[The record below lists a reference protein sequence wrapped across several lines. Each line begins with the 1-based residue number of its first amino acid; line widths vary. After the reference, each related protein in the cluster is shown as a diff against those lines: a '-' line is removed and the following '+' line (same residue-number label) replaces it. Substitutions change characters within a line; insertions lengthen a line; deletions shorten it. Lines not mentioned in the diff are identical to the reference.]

1 MSYLFAGCESL
12 KEIDIGKF
20 DTSLVKTMSHMFDS
34 CISLSS
40 FSLNYINFDTSIV
53 TDFSYMFNGCTN
65 LVSLNISNFN
75 TNSAKDMSRMFSNC
89 NEMRSL
95 DLTSF
100 VTTNCFRFN
109 EMFANTTD
117 LTVRV
122 NSNSCSNM
130 IKEIEKDV
138 NVEIVN
144 E

>member
-1 MSYLFAGCESL
+1 
-12 KEIDIGKF
+12 
-20 DTSLVKTMSHMFDS
+20 
-34 CISLSS
+34 
-40 FSLNYINFDTSIV
+40 
-53 TDFSYMFNGCTN
+53 
-65 LVSLNISNFN
+65 
-75 TNSAKDMSRMFSNC
+75 
-89 NEMRSL
+89 MRSL